1 MNSPGTSG
9 HSDRTVCFDL
19 SVITPY
25 LISQSMSALNIK
37 DLLLAPQLDRQT
49 ADQLLAPF
57 GFKDTAKADANLQA
71 AAADPSERPLL
82 AEILEELLVCGSQS
96 ADPDQAVTYFERFV
110 RSGLSKAQLFSYL
123 HTSPKALEILLRS
136 LGGSTYMAE
145 ILIRDPQLFYW
156 VTDSE
161 ILRRPRT
168 KREIQR
174 EIVRTAKVLG
184 TEQQQLDYL
193 RFLKRR
199 EMLHIGVRDL
209 LRLSSVEETWTALSA
224 LAEALI
230 SSTVW
235 ICAVALRREYGITGR
250 ALTGFTVLAMGKLG
264 GGELNFSSD
273 VDLMY
278 LYATQTEEAGGISA
292 PDYFRRLAQK
302 ITLGLS
308 NLTGEGYIYRVDLRL
323 RPEGKAGNL
332 ADSLE
337 GFKRYYQTRLA
348 AWERLALTKAWPV
361 AGDRALGAAF
371 LVMARQYVYGPA
383 FGGDGIRDILDM
395 KRRMDERIATRGQ
408 TSRNVKLGT
417 GGIREIELVA
427 QSLQTCYGS
436 RSPQIRERNT
446 MRALKALCEQS
457 FLSNEEYESLSSAY
471 VFLRDVENKLQM
483 VHDRQTHSLPVEED
497 ELAACASLLG
507 YIKDEEAG
515 PPVARFLQDYRYHT
529 GHVNRIFGEILGGQ
543 DFQRFSR

>member
-1 MNSPGTSG
+1 
-9 HSDRTVCFDL
+9 
-19 SVITPY
+19 
-25 LISQSMSALNIK
+25 MSALNIK
-37 DLLLAPQLDRQT
+37 DLLLAPQLDRQA

-57 GFKDTAKADANLQA
+57 GLKDTAKADVNLQA

-82 AEILEELLVCGSQS
+82 AEILEDLLVCVSQS
-96 ADPDQAVTYFERFV
+96 ADPDQALTYFDRFS
-110 RSGLSKAQLFSYL
+110 RSGLNKAQLFSYL
-123 HTSPKALEILLRS
+123 RASPKALEILLRS

-156 VTDSE
+156 VTDSQ

-168 KREIQR
+168 KREIQLDM
-174 EIVRTAKVLG
+174 VRTAKALG

-230 SSTVW
+230 SSAVW
-235 ICAVALRREYGITGR
+235 ICSVALRRECGITGR
-250 ALTGFTVLAMGKLG
+250 AFTGFTVLAMGKLG
-264 GGELNFSSD
+264 GRELNFSSD

-278 LYATQTEEAGGISA
+278 LYATQKEEAAGVSA

-308 NLTGEGYIYRVDLRL
+308 NLTGEGYVYRVDLRL

-332 ADSLE
+332 ADSLD
-337 GFKRYYQTRLA
+337 GFKRYYETRLA

-361 AGDRALGAAF
+361 AGNRALGAAF
-371 LVMARQYVYGPA
+371 LAMAKEYIYGPP
-383 FGGDGIRDILDM
+383 FGAEAVRDILDM
-395 KRRMDERIATRGQ
+395 KRRVDERIATRGQ
-408 TSRNVKLGT
+408 TARNVKLGT

-427 QSLQTCYGS
+427 QSLQVCYGS
-436 RSPQIRERNT
+436 RFPQVRERNT
-446 MRALKALCEQS
+446 LKALKALCSQS
-457 FLSNEEYESLSSAY
+457 LLSDEEYETLSGAY

-483 VHDRQTHSLPVEED
+483 VHDRQTHSLPVEEE

-507 YIKDEEAG
+507 YRKDEG
-515 PPVARFLQDYRYHT
+515 GLPVARFLEEYRHHT
-529 GHVNRIFGEILGGQ
+529 GHVNRIFGEILRGL
-543 DFQRFSR
+543 DLQRFSR